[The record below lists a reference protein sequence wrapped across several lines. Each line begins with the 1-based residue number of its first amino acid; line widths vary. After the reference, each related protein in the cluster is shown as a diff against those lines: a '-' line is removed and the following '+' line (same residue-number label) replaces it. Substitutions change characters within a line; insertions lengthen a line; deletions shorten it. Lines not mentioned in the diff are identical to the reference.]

1 MNITEKQYI
10 TKQELCQICNISEST
25 AYKLL
30 KSKKLNFEKCCD
42 GLLHYYKIPLC
53 EVLEYMREQAEKGH
67 YSEKQKEM
75 ISRYY
80 RKRSVIFMMT
90 AKINFITNN
99 LLVDMT
105 CRETELRD
113 SLQNIGI
120 LIVPSMIYLDNRCT
134 LQIQLNANDEV
145 GEIVKTLINTERDTL
160 GTVQRLCRSVYC
172 LNAKHRAELLEM
184 IENGEITTAAEGI
197 EMAKRLREPMQMCR

>member
-1 MNITEKQYI
+1 
-10 TKQELCQICNISEST
+10 
-25 AYKLL
+25 
-30 KSKKLNFEKCCD
+30 
-42 GLLHYYKIPLC
+42 
-53 EVLEYMREQAEKGH
+53 
-67 YSEKQKEM
+67 
-75 ISRYY
+75 
-80 RKRSVIFMMT
+80 MMT

-105 CRETELRD
+105 CRENELRS

-120 LIVPSMIYLDNRCT
+120 LIVPNMIYLDNRRT

-160 GTVQRLCRSVYC
+160 GTVQRLCRSVQC
-172 LNAKHRAELLEM
+172 LKAKHRAELIEM

>member
-1 MNITEKQYI
+1 MLLPKNQKPIKNRRDNFLQGDIKYSI
-10 TKQELCQICNISEST
+10 I
-25 AYKLL
+25 KL
-30 KSKKLNFEKCCD
+30 
-42 GLLHYYKIPLC
+42 
-53 EVLEYMREQAEKGH
+53 
-67 YSEKQKEM
+67 QK
-75 ISRYY
+75 
-80 RKRSVIFMMT
+80 KRSVIFMMT

-105 CRETELRD
+105 CRENELRS

-120 LIVPSMIYLDNRCT
+120 LIVPNMIYLDNRRT

-172 LNAKHRAELLEM
+172 LNSKHRAELIEM

>member
-1 MNITEKQYI
+1 MTNEDCFAYRNDHYCTVLTEVV
-10 TKQELCQICNISEST
+10 C
-25 AYKLL
+25 
-30 KSKKLNFEKCCD
+30 KSKQCKF
-42 GLLHYYKIPLC
+42 YKT
-53 EVLEYMREQAEKGH
+53 Y
-67 YSEKQKEM
+67 
-75 ISRYY
+75 
-80 RKRSVIFMMT
+80 
-90 AKINFITNN
+90 N
-99 LLVDMT
+99 VDMT

-120 LIVPSMIYLDNRCT
+120 LIVPSMIYLDNRRT

>member
-1 MNITEKQYI
+1 
-10 TKQELCQICNISEST
+10 
-25 AYKLL
+25 
-30 KSKKLNFEKCCD
+30 
-42 GLLHYYKIPLC
+42 
-53 EVLEYMREQAEKGH
+53 
-67 YSEKQKEM
+67 
-75 ISRYY
+75 
-80 RKRSVIFMMT
+80 MMT

-105 CRETELRD
+105 CRENELRN

-120 LIVPSMIYLDNRCT
+120 LIVPSMIYLDNRRT
-134 LQIQLNANDEV
+134 LQIQISADDEV

-160 GTVQRLCRSVYC
+160 GTVQRLCRSVHC
-172 LNAKHRAELLEM
+172 LNTKHRAELIEM

>member
-1 MNITEKQYI
+1 MLLPKNQKPIKSRSDNFLQGDIKYSI
-10 TKQELCQICNISEST
+10 I
-25 AYKLL
+25 KL
-30 KSKKLNFEKCCD
+30 
-42 GLLHYYKIPLC
+42 
-53 EVLEYMREQAEKGH
+53 
-67 YSEKQKEM
+67 QK
-75 ISRYY
+75 
-80 RKRSVIFMMT
+80 KRSVIFMMT

-105 CRETELRD
+105 CRENELRN

-120 LIVPSMIYLDNRCT
+120 LIVPSMIYLDNRRT

>member
-1 MNITEKQYI
+1 
-10 TKQELCQICNISEST
+10 
-25 AYKLL
+25 
-30 KSKKLNFEKCCD
+30 
-42 GLLHYYKIPLC
+42 
-53 EVLEYMREQAEKGH
+53 
-67 YSEKQKEM
+67 
-75 ISRYY
+75 
-80 RKRSVIFMMT
+80 MMT

-105 CRETELRD
+105 CRENELR
-113 SLQNIGI
+113 
-120 LIVPSMIYLDNRCT
+120 RT

-172 LNAKHRAELLEM
+172 LNAKHRAELIEM

>member
-1 MNITEKQYI
+1 
-10 TKQELCQICNISEST
+10 
-25 AYKLL
+25 
-30 KSKKLNFEKCCD
+30 
-42 GLLHYYKIPLC
+42 
-53 EVLEYMREQAEKGH
+53 
-67 YSEKQKEM
+67 
-75 ISRYY
+75 
-80 RKRSVIFMMT
+80 MMT

-105 CRETELRD
+105 CRENELRS

-120 LIVPSMIYLDNRCT
+120 LIVPNMIYLDNRRT

-160 GTVQRLCRSVYC
+160 GTVQRLCRSVYY

>member
-1 MNITEKQYI
+1 
-10 TKQELCQICNISEST
+10 
-25 AYKLL
+25 
-30 KSKKLNFEKCCD
+30 
-42 GLLHYYKIPLC
+42 
-53 EVLEYMREQAEKGH
+53 
-67 YSEKQKEM
+67 
-75 ISRYY
+75 
-80 RKRSVIFMMT
+80 MMT

-105 CRETELRD
+105 CRENELRN

-120 LIVPSMIYLDNRCT
+120 LIVPSMIYLDNRRT
-134 LQIQLNANDEV
+134 LQIQISADDKV

-172 LNAKHRAELLEM
+172 LNTKHRAELIEM

>member
-1 MNITEKQYI
+1 
-10 TKQELCQICNISEST
+10 
-25 AYKLL
+25 
-30 KSKKLNFEKCCD
+30 
-42 GLLHYYKIPLC
+42 
-53 EVLEYMREQAEKGH
+53 
-67 YSEKQKEM
+67 
-75 ISRYY
+75 
-80 RKRSVIFMMT
+80 MMT

-105 CRETELRD
+105 CRENELRS

-120 LIVPSMIYLDNRCT
+120 LIVPNMIYLDNRRT

-172 LNAKHRAELLEM
+172 LNAKHRAELIEM

-197 EMAKRLREPMQMCR
+197 EMAKQLLADDIKSISDISAEVGFDNFSYFSTVFKKYTGITPGEYRRSKKS